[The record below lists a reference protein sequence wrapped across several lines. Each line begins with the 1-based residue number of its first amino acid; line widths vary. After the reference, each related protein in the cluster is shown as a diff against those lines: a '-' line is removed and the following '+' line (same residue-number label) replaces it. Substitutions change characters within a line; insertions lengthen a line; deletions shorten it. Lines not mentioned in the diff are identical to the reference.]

1 MISTEEIR
9 AYRCPRWDELPDLEL
24 YMDQVISVLDKNLR
38 IFIGDDPS
46 KSVTPTMINN
56 YVKQK
61 LVRPPKNKRYDREH
75 IANIYVITLMKQLL
89 SLGEIQAAISCVR
102 EEYSPKDAYDRF
114 CEIFEQSLVSVFF
127 DEKTELAATEHPE
140 ADAIIRSISLAYANI
155 LYAGYLVTSRM
166 PKEEVPIKEKKKKEK
181 SDKSEK

>member
-1 MISTEEIR
+1 MISLEEIR

-24 YMDQVISVLDKNLR
+24 YMDQVISVLDKNLK

-46 KSVTPTMINN
+46 RSVTPTMINN

-61 LVRPPKNKRYDREH
+61 LVRPPKNKRYEREH
-75 IANIYVITLMKQLL
+75 IANIYVITLMKQML
-89 SLGEIQAAISCVR
+89 SLGEIQAAIACVR
-102 EEYSPKDAYDRF
+102 EEYSPKDAYNRF

-127 DEKTELAATEHPE
+127 EEEIKLSASEYPE

-155 LYAGYLVTSRM
+155 LYAGYLVKSRM
-166 PKEEVPIKEKKKKEK
+166 PEKDDTPAKEKKKKEK
-181 SDKSEK
+181 

>member
-1 MISTEEIR
+1 MISLEDIR

-38 IFIGDDPS
+38 IFIGDDPAR
-46 KSVTPTMINN
+46 SVTPTMINN

-89 SLGEIQAAISCVR
+89 SLGDIQAAISCVR
-102 EEYSPKDAYDRF
+102 EEYSAKDAYDRF
-114 CEIFEQSLVSVFF
+114 CEIFEQSLVSVFLE
-127 DEKTELAATEHPE
+127 EKIQSKETEHPE

-155 LYAGYLVTSRM
+155 LYGGYLVKSRM
-166 PKEEVPIKEKKKKEK
+166 PEKDTCVKEKKKKEK
-181 SDKSEK
+181 